1 MNILAPSL
9 AESYLYAEMYNRGFD
24 GGSDAPEKITT
35 AGVPVTQFITGFNEQ
50 NGGAGEVVGIL
61 AGKTIPAGLALD
73 LRRNRRDIEY
83 EPHLEEGSSGV
94 ISDELFDRLFDSV
107 SRGKGSRN
115 NNTTA
120 RRQSGPKSDS
130 SRKKH
135 NK

>member
-1 MNILAPSL
+1 MNLAPSL
-9 AESYLYAEMYNRGFD
+9 AEAYIYTEMYNRNFE
-24 GGSDAPEKITT
+24 GGSISLTT
-35 AGVPVTQFITGFNEQ
+35 AGVPVAHFITEFAEQ
-50 NGGAGEVVGIL
+50 RGGAREIVGPL
-61 AGKTIPAGLALD
+61 DWKTIPAGLVLD

-107 SRGKGSRN
+107 SHGTGSRN

-120 RRQSGPKSDS
+120 RRPRTPKSGS
-130 SRKKH
+130 SKKKH